1 MDTLWM
7 DKVFSSPMGV
17 PNIFIKLLYLS
28 AGSMDLAGGGG
39 GLLPDTN
46 WALGEM
52 LSFAVSCIS
61 LDLVQWCLNLR
72 HQSG

>member
-39 GLLPDTN
+39 APP
-46 WALGEM
+46 
-52 LSFAVSCIS
+52 
-61 LDLVQWCLNLR
+61 
-72 HQSG
+72 